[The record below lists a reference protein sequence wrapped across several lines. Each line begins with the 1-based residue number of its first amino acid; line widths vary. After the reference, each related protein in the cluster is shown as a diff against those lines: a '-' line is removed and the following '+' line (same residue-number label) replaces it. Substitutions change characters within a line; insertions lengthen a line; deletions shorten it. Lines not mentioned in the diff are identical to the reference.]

1 MSAILDRIK
10 TNRAVNWFYS
20 GLVEPRLPKYQ
31 YYRRTKEF
39 LSVSEFWDKERLNA
53 MQLQKMQAIVE
64 HAWMTVPAYRS
75 HWKKNHF
82 IPKDLQSLA
91 DIQRIPFVTKDM
103 IRDDLKGFS
112 SKKITKKIFDS
123 TGGTYGV
130 PMEFFV
136 EPQSIYIE
144 RAFIADL
151 WRRRYPQM
159 PMIPVSTILRGT
171 KIDGSISQFN
181 PRHGLFL
188 STLDIK
194 PANAHQYAALMDQY
208 KTPLLQAF
216 PSALYLLAMTFQE
229 KGIQLKHR
237 FSGIMLGSE
246 SLYDFQ
252 RKLIEQTF
260 GAKITH
266 WFGQSERVV
275 LAGNCEHE
283 DTFHVYPQ
291 YGMTEVVNPDGK
303 YTSRGQSGEIV
314 GTGFFNFA
322 TPLIRYKT
330 NDFATPGADH
340 CAKCGRHYQL
350 FDRIDGRLQEFLV
363 GKNGALVS
371 LSDTNMH
378 NDVYASIRQFRFVQK
393 EVGKVTFCYVR
404 RGVADETK
412 ISAGLKT
419 FLRQNFE
426 LQLQEVDSI
435 PPGANGKLKILEQHL
450 DIKQFLS

>member
-1 MSAILDRIK
+1 
-10 TNRAVNWFYS
+10 
-20 GLVEPRLPKYQ
+20 
-31 YYRRTKEF
+31 
-39 LSVSEFWDKERLNA
+39 
-53 MQLQKMQAIVE
+53 
-64 HAWMTVPAYRS
+64 
-75 HWKKNHF
+75 
-82 IPKDLQSLA
+82 
-91 DIQRIPFVTKDM
+91 
-103 IRDDLKGFS
+103 
-112 SKKITKKIFDS
+112 
-123 TGGTYGV
+123 
-130 PMEFFV
+130 
-136 EPQSIYIE
+136 
-144 RAFIADL
+144 
-151 WRRRYPQM
+151 
-159 PMIPVSTILRGT
+159 LRGT

-194 PANAHQYAALMDQY
+194 PANAQQYATLIDQY

-216 PSALYLLAMTFQE
+216 PSALYLLATVFQE

-340 CAKCGRHYQL
+340 CSKCGRNYQL
-350 FDRIDGRLQEFLV
+350 FDRIDGRLQEFIV

-378 NDVYASIRQFRFVQK
+378 SDVYSSIRQFRFVQK
-393 EVGKVTFCYVR
+393 DVGKVTFCYVR
-404 RGVADETK
+404 RGVANETK
-412 ISAGLKT
+412 ISDGLKT

-426 LQLQEVDSI
+426 LQLQEVESI